1 MSFNKKYKDTIFS
14 SLFSDPDILRE
25 LYCAL
30 DNVSLPKDV
39 PITINTLEEVLFND
53 MFNDLSFEIGG
64 KIVVLIE
71 HQSTIN
77 PNMALRMLMY
87 VGRVYEKIVKDDSIY
102 KSKQLTI
109 PAPEFFVFYNGEAPY
124 PDKMILKLSD
134 LFENPSDLWMLPA
147 LSERQGS
154 IQRDINL
161 ELVVRV
167 ININEGRNAELAQKC
182 KALAHYS
189 VFVGKMRENRK
200 AGMSLEEVARKAVEY
215 CLKNDILKEFLEKHA
230 TEVLGMLM
238 KEWNWDDALA
248 VRFKEGWEGGL
259 EKGREETARNALM
272 KGFSIDVIHDITGL
286 DEETII
292 NLQYQEG

>member
-1 MSFNKKYKDTIFS
+1 MSINKKFKDTIFS
-14 SLFSDPDILRE
+14 SLFSDPDTLRE

-30 DNVSLPKDV
+30 DNVSLPKDI

-53 MFNDLSFEIGG
+53 MFNDVSFEIGG

-87 VGRVYEKIVKDDSIY
+87 VGRVYEKIIKDDSIY
-102 KSKQLTI
+102 TSKQITI

-124 PDKMILKLSD
+124 PEEKILKLSD
-134 LFENPSDLWMLPA
+134 LFEKMPA
-147 LSERQGS
+147 WLVLVPGS
-154 IQRDINL
+154 IQEAAAL

-167 ININEGRNAELAQKC
+167 ININEGKNVELARKC

-189 VFVGKMRENRK
+189 VFVGKMREYKK
-200 AGMSLEEVARKAVEY
+200 AGMSLEEAARKAVEY
-215 CLKNDILKEFLEKHA
+215 CLKNDILKEFLEKNA

-238 KEWNWDDALA
+238 TEWNIDDALD
-248 VRFKEGWEGGL
+248 FTSLGL
-259 EKGREETARNALM
+259 
-272 KGFSIDVIHDITGL
+272 HH
-286 DEETII
+286 
-292 NLQYQEG
+292 

>member
-1 MSFNKKYKDTIFS
+1 
-14 SLFSDPDILRE
+14 
-25 LYCAL
+25 
-30 DNVSLPKDV
+30 
-39 PITINTLEEVLFND
+39 LEEVLFND
-53 MFNDLSFEIGG
+53 MFNDVSFEIGG

-102 KSKQLTI
+102 SSKKITI

-124 PDKMILKLSD
+124 PDKMILRLSD
-134 LFENPSDLWMLPA
+134 LFEKLPTLDLPWN
-147 LSERQGS
+147 GT
-154 IQRDINL
+154 NL

-167 ININEGRNAELAQKC
+167 ININEGRNAELARKC
-182 KALAHYS
+182 KALSHYS
-189 VFVGKMRENRK
+189 VFVGRMREYTK
-200 AGMSLEEVARKAVEY
+200 AGMELEEAARKAVEY
-215 CLKNDILKEFLEKHA
+215 CLKNDILKEFLEKNA

-248 VRFKEGWEGGL
+248 VRYREGREEGWEGGL
-259 EKGREETARNALM
+259 EKGIKKGIEKTARSALM
-272 KGFSIDVIHDITGL
+272 KGLSIDVIQDITGL
-286 DEETII
+286 DADTIR

>member
-1 MSFNKKYKDTIFS
+1 VVRQEVFMSVNKKYKDTIFS
-14 SLFSDPDILRE
+14 SLFSDPDTLRE

-30 DNVSLPKDV
+30 DDVSLPKDV
-39 PITINTLEEVLFND
+39 PVTINTLEEVLFMD
-53 MFNDLSFEIGG
+53 RFNDLSFEIGG

-87 VGRVYEKIVKDDSIY
+87 VGRVYEKIITGDEIY
-102 KSKQLTI
+102 TTKQITI

-124 PDKMILKLSD
+124 PDKKILKLSD
-134 LFENPSDLWMLPA
+134 LFEKLPA
-147 LSERQGS
+147 LMVHGSGCKPVPGS
-154 IQRDINL
+154 IQRDLNL

-167 ININEGRNAELAQKC
+167 ININEGRNAELARKC

-189 VFVGKMRENRK
+189 VFVGRMREYTK
-200 AGMSLEEVARKAVEY
+200 AGMELEEAARKAVEY
-215 CLKNDILKEFLEKHA
+215 CLKHDILKEFLEKNA

-248 VRFKEGWEGGL
+248 VRFRE
-259 EKGREETARNALM
+259 GREEGGR
-272 KGFSIDVIHDITGL
+272 KSVV
-286 DEETII
+286 
-292 NLQYQEG
+292 